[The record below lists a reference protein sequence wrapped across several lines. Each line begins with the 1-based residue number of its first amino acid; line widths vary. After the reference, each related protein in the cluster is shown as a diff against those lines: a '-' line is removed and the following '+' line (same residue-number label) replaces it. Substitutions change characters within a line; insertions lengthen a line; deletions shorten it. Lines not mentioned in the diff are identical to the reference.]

1 MTEAL
6 AVTFDPPI
14 EQLQKE
20 LLALGDKMGKKGVTA
35 GLKYAAKP
43 IQVRQKAWALSHRK
57 TGALEKAVNT
67 TVVGAGTIFAAE
79 QLRTPDSAAVAVGP
93 NRKVLGKSVSF
104 IGRFLEY
111 GTKAHDIKP
120 KRVRFGKSPA
130 KALAA
135 GGKFYRRVNV
145 EGIPAQRFIERS
157 VDGVDIGEL
166 FYQGLSDFIDKN
178 KVVPDE
184 R

>member
-1 MTEAL
+1 MTAL
-6 AVTFDPPI
+6 DVKFDPPI
-14 EQLQKE
+14 EKLQQD
-20 LLALGDKMGKKGVTA
+20 LRALGNKMGKKGVTA

-43 IQVRQKAWALSHRK
+43 VQERQKAWAQSHKR
-57 TGALEKAVNT
+57 TGSLARAVNT
-67 TVVGAGTIFAAE
+67 TVVGANTIFAAE

-93 NRKVLGKSVSF
+93 NRKVRGKSVSY

-130 KALAA
+130 KALNV
-135 GGKFYRRVNV
+135 GGRFYRRVNV
-145 EGIPAQRFIERS
+145 EGIPAARFIEKS
-157 VDGVDIGEL
+157 TDGVDIGEL
-166 FYQGLSDFIDKN
+166 FYRGLSDFIEKN
-178 KVVPDE
+178 QVVPDE